1 MASSPFFRLIN
12 TLPVAI
18 EESLYG
24 QPDKDGWIVGPP
36 SGGFGT
42 DGMKFVYDSPVRP
55 PGILTAKFTG
65 GIASF
70 LVDRKTKNIFDH
82 FRWGHTFQYSAY
94 LRWQGKILEDYTLF
108 ECYNFVWE
116 KDIDFQRTQFF
127 AVNSDTQRAVH
138 PALKFQQSEDL
149 HQWHAAAEQQ
159 YGVDKPLPVELRI
172 DRLSLAPRFVR
183 QNDAFLIGLGY
194 VPRYFRG
201 NLYVNERLKAALA
214 ALPTGEI
221 AFEATDYFEA

>member
-12 TLPVAI
+12 TLPVAV

-24 QPDKDGWIVGPP
+24 QPDKGGWIVGPP
-36 SGGFGT
+36 GGGFGT
-42 DGMKFVYDSPVRP
+42 DGMTFVCDGPARP

-70 LVDRKTKNIFDH
+70 LVDRKTKSIFDR
-82 FRWGHTFQYSAY
+82 FRWGRTFQYSTY
-94 LRWQGKILEDYTLF
+94 LHWQGKILEDYTLF
-108 ECYNFVWE
+108 ECYNLVWE

-138 PALKFQQSEDL
+138 PALKFQGPEDL
-149 HQWHAAAEQQ
+149 HRWHAAVEQK
-159 YGVDKPLPVELRI
+159 YGVDVLPPVELRI
-172 DRLSLAPRFVR
+172 DRLGLTPRFAR
-183 QNDAFLIGLGY
+183 QNDAFLIGMGY

-201 NLYVNERLKAALA
+201 SLYVNDCLRAALA
-214 ALPTGEI
+214 ALSTGEL
-221 AFEATDYFEA
+221 AFEVIDYLEA